1 MKAWSEKS
9 GMRLVC
15 KIVSGITGQAISPRK
30 MAAGGW
36 YTNQLVVSG
45 APCLWRSNAC
55 WKEDK
60 FWEVLSCVLNEC
72 GCVGSPV
79 VFHEGHGGWRT
90 LKAPVSRFVAFESAG
105 EAVSF
110 LRNHAYY
117 RKSDWQYG
125 RANDDY
131 AICDQESSF
140 ILFLTHHGEM
150 LAFCYDLQV
159 LVKMQRCFRR
169 SALRARIE

>member
-36 YTNQLVVSG
+36 YTNPLVVSE

-72 GCVGSPV
+72 CCVRSPV

-125 RANDDY
+125 RATDNY

-150 LAFCYDLQV
+150 LAFCDDLQV
-159 LVKMQRCFRR
+159 LVKIQKRFRR